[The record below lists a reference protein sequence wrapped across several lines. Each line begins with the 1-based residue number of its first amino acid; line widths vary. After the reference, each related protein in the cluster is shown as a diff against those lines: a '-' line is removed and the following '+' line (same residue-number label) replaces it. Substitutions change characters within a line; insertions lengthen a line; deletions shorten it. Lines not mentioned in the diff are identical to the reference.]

1 MRRSVF
7 RSLAV
12 LMLLSLAACADIDRT
27 LYNVSEAVAPQ
38 DRVTGQRTLNLAS
51 RQTQIAQ
58 SNQQGQQMVQQNYT
72 AKGLPVNEKVDAV
85 AYKRLQT
92 IFARV
97 HRVSHLADESWT
109 VILLPDEQFNA
120 FVMGG
125 TQMFFFKGALDQ
137 TKSDDEVAAII
148 GHEIAHVA
156 ANHVYE
162 QQSYTMAARLQGSK
176 SASRS
181 SFQSAFTYKNE
192 EEADAIGV
200 LYATLAGYDPYAASR
215 LWQRM
220 YESKGDFSA
229 MLIDHPIN
237 SARSASA
244 RALADRYKQYYQAG
258 RVNPDHAAI
267 LRQEFGGAQAN
278 PENVGQGAGLMAV
291 LGTAMG
297 TLANKEAVKAQEAAQ
312 NQNLQF
318 LSYVNQ
324 NMSVKAAERTGA
336 NSLRAVLGYGGQYP
350 IRNVTVVAGVGQ
362 QSATAHNPA
371 TVMPGGSVTG
381 EFTFKEAL
389 PAKLSAQNLKLMVG
403 HAERAQ

>member
-1 MRRSVF
+1 MRRMLCRMLSVA
-7 RSLAV
+7 L
-12 LMLLSLAACADIDRT
+12 LLSLTACADIDKT

-51 RQTQIAQ
+51 RDSQIAR
-58 SNQQGQQMVQQNYT
+58 SNQQGEQLIQQNYI
-72 AKGLPVNEKVDAV
+72 AKGKPINEKVSAADYA
-85 AYKRLQT
+85 RLKT

-97 HRVSHLADESWT
+97 HRVSHLADENWT
-109 VILLPDEQFNA
+109 VILLPDNEFNA

-176 SASRS
+176 SAARS

-220 YESKGDFSA
+220 YESQGDFSA
-229 MLIDHPIN
+229 MLVDHPIN
-237 SARSASA
+237 SARSASS
-244 RALADRYKQYYQAG
+244 RALADRYKQYYIAG

-267 LRQEFGGAQAN
+267 LRQEFGGAQDMSAQA
-278 PENVGQGAGLMAV
+278 GQGAGLMAV
-291 LGTAMG
+291 LGTAVG
-297 TLANKEAVKAQEAAQ
+297 TLANKEAVKAQESAQ

-318 LSYVNQ
+318 LAYVNQ
-324 NMSVKAAERTGA
+324 NMSVKGVERTGA
-336 NSLRAVLGYGGQYP
+336 NTMRALLGYNGQYAL
-350 IRNVTVVAGVGQ
+350 RNVTVVAGVGKET
-362 QSATAHNPA
+362 ATAHSPA
-371 TVMPGGSVTG
+371 AVKPGGTIEG
-381 EFTFKEAL
+381 NFTFKNPL
-389 PAKLSAQNLKLMVG
+389 PDSITPQNLKFMIG

>member
-1 MRRSVF
+1 MRRMMP
-7 RSLAV
+7 RLLPV
-12 LMLLSLAACADIDRT
+12 LLLLSLTACADIDRT
-27 LYNVSEAVAPQ
+27 LYDVSEAVAPQ
-38 DRVTGQRTLNLAS
+38 DRVTGQRTLNITSRAS
-51 RQTQIAQ
+51 QIER
-58 SNQQGQQMVQQNYT
+58 SNQQGQQLVQQNYI
-72 AKGLPVNEKVDAV
+72 AKGKPVNEKVSAADYA
-85 AYKRLQT
+85 RLKT
-92 IFARV
+92 VFARV
-97 HRVSHLADESWT
+97 HKVSHLSDENWS
-109 VILLPDEQFNA
+109 VILLPDTEFNA

-200 LYATLAGYDPYAASR
+200 LYSTLAGYDPYAASR
-215 LWQRM
+215 LWARM
-220 YESKGDFSA
+220 YESQGDFSA

-237 SARSASA
+237 SARSAAS
-244 RALADRYKQYYQAG
+244 RALADRYKQYYIAG

-267 LRQEFGGAQAN
+267 LRQEFGGAQDASQG
-278 PENVGQGAGLMAV
+278 VGQGAGLMAV
-291 LGTAMG
+291 LGTAVG

-324 NMSVKAAERTGA
+324 NMSVKGVERTGT
-336 NSLRAVLGYGGQYP
+336 NTMRALLGYNGQYP
-350 IRNVTVVAGVGQ
+350 LRNVTVVAGVEKQ
-362 QSATAHNPA
+362 TATSHSPSLVN
-371 TVMPGGSVTG
+371 PGGTIEG
-381 EFTFKEAL
+381 DFTFKSAL
-389 PAKLSAQNLKLMVG
+389 PDSLSPQNLKLMIG
-403 HAERAQ
+403 HAEQAR

>member
-1 MRRSVF
+1 MRRMP
-7 RSLAV
+7 R
-12 LMLLSLAACADIDRT
+12 LLSVLLLLALAGCADIDRT
-27 LYNVSEAVAPQ
+27 LYNVTEAVAPQ

-51 RQTQIAQ
+51 RETQIAQ

-97 HRVSHLADESWT
+97 HGVSHLADESWT
-109 VILLPDEQFNA
+109 VILLPDSEFNA

-162 QQSYTMAARLQGSK
+162 QQTYTMAARLQGSK
-176 SASRS
+176 SAARS

-192 EEADAIGV
+192 EEADEIGV

-220 YESKGDFSA
+220 YDSQGDFSA

-237 SARSASA
+237 SARSATS
-244 RALADRYKQYYQAG
+244 RALADRYKQYYIKG

-267 LRQEFGGAQAN
+267 LRREFGGAQDASQ
-278 PENVGQGAGLMAV
+278 NVGQGAGLMAV
-291 LGTAMG
+291 LGTAVG
-297 TLANKEAVKAQEAAQ
+297 TLASKEAVKAQEAAQ

-318 LSYVNQ
+318 LAYVNQ
-324 NMSVKAAERTGA
+324 NMSVKGAERTGA
-336 NSLRAVLGYGGQYP
+336 NSLRAVLGYNGQYA
-350 IRNVTVVAGVGQ
+350 IRNVTLVAGVGN

-371 TVMPGGSVTG
+371 TLMPGGAIAG
-381 EFTFKEAL
+381 EFTFKDAL
-389 PAKLSAQNLKLMVG
+389 PATLTAQNLKLMVG
-403 HAERAQ
+403 HAERVQ

>member
-1 MRRSVF
+1 MRRILPRLLSV
-7 RSLAV
+7 AV
-12 LMLLSLAACADIDRT
+12 LLSLTACADIDKA
-27 LYNVSEAVAPQ
+27 LYDVSEAVAPQ

-51 RQTQIAQ
+51 RESQIAR
-58 SNQQGQQMVQQNYT
+58 SNEQGQQLIAQNYT
-72 AKGLPVNEKVDAV
+72 SKGKPINEKVSAADYA
-85 AYKRLQT
+85 RLKT

-97 HRVSHLADESWT
+97 HKVSHLADESWT
-109 VILLPDEQFNA
+109 VILLPDNEFNA

-137 TKSDDEVAAII
+137 TTGDDEVAAII

-176 SASRS
+176 SAARS

-215 LWQRM
+215 LWGRM

-229 MLIDHPIN
+229 MLVDHPIN
-237 SARSASA
+237 STRAATS
-244 RALADRYKQYYQAG
+244 RALADRYKQYYMAG

-267 LRQEFGGAQAN
+267 LRREFGGAQDASLQA
-278 PENVGQGAGLMAV
+278 GQGAGLMAV
-291 LGTAMG
+291 LGTAVG

-318 LSYVNQ
+318 LAYVNQ
-324 NMSVKAAERTGA
+324 NMSVKGIERTGA
-336 NSLRAVLGYGGQYP
+336 NTMRAQLGYNGQYAL
-350 IRNVTVVAGVGQ
+350 RNVTVVAGVGKET
-362 QSATAHNPA
+362 ATAHNPA
-371 TVMPGGSVTG
+371 TVRPGGTITG
-381 EFTFKEAL
+381 DFTFKTAL
-389 PAKLSAQNLKLMVG
+389 PDTISSQNLKLMIG
-403 HAERAQ
+403 HAEPVQ

>member
-1 MRRSVF
+1 MRRILFRLLSV
-7 RSLAV
+7 V
-12 LMLLSLAACADIDRT
+12 LLLSLTACADIDKT
-27 LYNVSEAVAPQ
+27 LYNLSETVAPQ

-51 RQTQIAQ
+51 RESQIAR
-58 SNQQGQQMVQQNYT
+58 SNQQGQQLIQQNYI
-72 AKGLPVNEKVDAV
+72 AKGKPVNEKVSAADYA
-85 AYKRLQT
+85 RLKT
-92 IFARV
+92 IFARI
-97 HRVSHLADESWT
+97 HTVSHLSDESWS
-109 VILLPDEQFNA
+109 VILLPDTEFNA

-176 SASRS
+176 SAARS

-220 YESKGDFSA
+220 YESQGDFSA
-229 MLIDHPIN
+229 MLVDHPIN
-237 SARSASA
+237 SARSASS
-244 RALADRYKQYYQAG
+244 RALADRYKQYYKAG

-267 LRQEFGGAQAN
+267 LRQEFGGAQDMSQNA
-278 PENVGQGAGLMAV
+278 GQGAGLMAV
-291 LGTAMG
+291 LGTAVG
-297 TLANKEAVKAQEAAQ
+297 TLANKEAVKAQEASQ

-318 LSYVNQ
+318 LAYVNQ
-324 NMSVKAAERTGA
+324 NMSVKGVERTGA
-336 NSLRAVLGYGGQYP
+336 NSLRAVLGYNGQYP
-350 IRNVTVVAGVGQ
+350 LRNVTLVAGVGQ
-362 QSATAHNPA
+362 QSATSLRQDRLN
-371 TVMPGGSVTG
+371 PGGSVTG
-381 EFTFKEAL
+381 DFTFKSAL
-389 PAKLSAQNLKLMVG
+389 PQTLTPQNLKLMVG